1 MASLELRPD
10 LNLMLVQA
18 AVFATNL
25 YVVKHFLVAP
35 YLRLKEAREKETVG
49 TGLLAKR
56 LQEEG
61 DLLEQRIDDR
71 IKEVLSQA
79 SEVRA
84 RVRQEAEKEFE
95 RVVKKAREESEADVA
110 SALAQVRQSLDKE
123 RASISKQAQALI
135 PAVCRSVL
143 SS

>member
-123 RASISKQAQALI
+123 RASISKQAPALI